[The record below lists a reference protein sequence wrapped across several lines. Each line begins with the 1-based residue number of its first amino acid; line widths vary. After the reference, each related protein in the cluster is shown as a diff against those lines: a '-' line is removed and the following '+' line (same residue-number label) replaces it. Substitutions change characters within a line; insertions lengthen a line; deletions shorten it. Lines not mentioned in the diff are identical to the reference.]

1 MKKEANFSNT
11 LPENSNKKYEK
22 GERNDVMT
30 GVRKNLNFINEVTEI
45 AAAQMKCLKERSARK
60 EKSNCGN
67 QVTEI
72 IGEEREKI

>member
-45 AAAQMKCLKERSARK
+45 AAAQMKCLKERSAQK

>member
-1 MKKEANFSNT
+1 MKKKANFSNT
-11 LPENSNKKYEK
+11 LPENSNKKYEN
-22 GERNDVMT
+22 GERNDVMV

-45 AAAQMKCLKERSARK
+45 AATQMKCLKERSARK

>member
-11 LPENSNKKYEK
+11 LPKNSNKKYEK
-22 GERNDVMT
+22 GERNDVMV

-45 AAAQMKCLKERSARK
+45 AAAQMKSLKERSARK

>member
-11 LPENSNKKYEK
+11 LPKNSNKKYEK
-22 GERNDVMT
+22 GERNDVMV

-45 AAAQMKCLKERSARK
+45 AATQMKCLKERSARK